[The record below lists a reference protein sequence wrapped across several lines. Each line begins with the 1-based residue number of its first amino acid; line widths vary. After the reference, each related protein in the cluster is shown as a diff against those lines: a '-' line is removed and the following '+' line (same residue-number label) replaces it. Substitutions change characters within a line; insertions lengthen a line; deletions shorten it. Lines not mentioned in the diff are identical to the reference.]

1 MHSLNEMKHLAGKM
15 FSNASVNWKPEP
27 RFQIKKNRIEI
38 IEKYNSDIKPKLS
51 SDDRRNMLKEFYIFN
66 KQNQR
71 VKGIMRL
78 PEEPLLIIGETG
90 LGKTYLLRTFMAYCK
105 DRQEQG
111 TRIRK
116 VIAKQS
122 HYSDLGRLRRN
133 RLAQGAIHGYAFTYL
148 SENDFRNYAVKKND
162 YEIDL
167 ILDRFNDKSLKYIFL
182 DELFY
187 KSNWNFDGYYSHTEG
202 YFKQLW
208 DSILDAKHS
217 GKIIIGTTNNS
228 PNGKEIVNVAVI
240 QRRITETFTKQII
253 LKGTAK

>member
-1 MHSLNEMKHLAGKM
+1 MRDITELKDLADKM
-15 FSNASVNWKPEP
+15 FAGSSVNWKPEP
-27 RFQIKKNRIEI
+27 RFQIKKNRIEV

-51 SDDRRNMLKEFYIFN
+51 FDDRQRLLSEFYRINSKGKRF
-66 KQNQR
+66 
-71 VKGIMRL
+71 KGILRL
-78 PEEPLLIIGETG
+78 PSEPILIIGETG
-90 LGKTYLLRTFMAYCK
+90 LGKTYLLKTFMAYCK

-122 HYSDLGRLRRN
+122 HYSDEGRLKRN
-133 RLAQGAIHGYAFTYL
+133 RFAQGAIHNYAFTYL

-167 ILDRFNDKSLKYIFL
+167 ILDRFQDKSLKYIFL

-187 KSNWNFDGYYSHTEG
+187 KSNWNFDGYYSHAEG

-208 DSILDAKHS
+208 DTILDARHS
-217 GKIIIGTTNNS
+217 GKIIVGTTNNN
-228 PNGKEIVNVAVI
+228 PNGKEVVNVAVI
-240 QRRITETFTKQII
+240 QRRITETFTKQIV
-253 LKGTAK
+253 LEGKK